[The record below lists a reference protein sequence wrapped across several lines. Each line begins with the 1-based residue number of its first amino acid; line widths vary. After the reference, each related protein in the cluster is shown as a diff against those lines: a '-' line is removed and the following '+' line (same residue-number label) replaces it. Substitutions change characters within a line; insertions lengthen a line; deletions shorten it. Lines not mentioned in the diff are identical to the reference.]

1 MNVVVRHL
9 LLRTARHYFSNDLFA
24 SGDEPALVGTFGKP
38 EMVVG
43 AFAKPPGEAA
53 IRVNGK

>member
-1 MNVVVRHL
+1 MWWSDICCYEL
-9 LLRTARHYFSNDLFA
+9 LDTSNDLFA